1 MTIVTRA
8 TERLGIRHPI
18 VLAPMG
24 GVSGGRLAAAISQAG
39 GLGLIGGGYGDPEW
53 LEHELGAAGNAPVG
67 IGFITWSLQ
76 KKPELLDLAL
86 ERQPRAIMLAFGSVE
101 PFAEKVRRAGA
112 LLICQVQ
119 TLAQAREAVEAGADV
134 LVAQGSEAGGHAASR
149 ATLPLVPAVADAAPD
164 IPVLAA
170 GGIADGRGLA
180 AALMLGAD
188 GVLMGTRFY
197 ASHEALGSPA
207 IKQRIAQA
215 SGDDTVRTRVFD
227 IIRRLDWPA
236 IYPGHA
242 IANAFSRHW
251 HGRESELERD
261 LAGEEARYRQAA
273 QSGDF
278 DTAAIFAGEAV
289 DLIPSIEPAADILE
303 SVMADAETRLKA
315 GQRLVH

>member
-1 MTIVTRA
+1 MAIVTRA

-39 GLGLIGGGYGDPEW
+39 GLGVIGGGYGDPEW
-53 LEHELGAAGNAPVG
+53 LERELDAAGNAPVG
-67 IGFITWSLQ
+67 IGFITWSLA
-76 KKPELLDLAL
+76 KKPELLDVAL
-86 ERQPRAIMLAFGSVE
+86 ERRPRAIMLAFGSVE
-101 PFAEKVRRAGA
+101 PFADRVRKSGT

-119 TLAQAREAVEAGADV
+119 TLAQAREAAASGADI

-188 GVLMGTRFY
+188 GALMGTRFY
-197 ASHEALGSPA
+197 ATDEALGNPA
-207 IKQRIAQA
+207 SKRRIAEA
-215 SGDDTVRTRVFD
+215 SGDETVHTRVFD
-227 IIRRLDWPA
+227 IVRGLDWPA

-242 IANAFSRHW
+242 IANEFSRRW
-251 HGRESELERD
+251 NGREAELEAN
-261 LAGEEARYRQAA
+261 LEQEAARYREAV
-273 QSGDF
+273 QSGDLE
-278 DTAAIFAGEAV
+278 TAVVFAGEAI
-289 DLIPSIEPAADILE
+289 DLIPSIGPAADILE
-303 SVMADAETRLKA
+303 AIVAEAETRLKA
-315 GQRLVH
+315 GANLVR